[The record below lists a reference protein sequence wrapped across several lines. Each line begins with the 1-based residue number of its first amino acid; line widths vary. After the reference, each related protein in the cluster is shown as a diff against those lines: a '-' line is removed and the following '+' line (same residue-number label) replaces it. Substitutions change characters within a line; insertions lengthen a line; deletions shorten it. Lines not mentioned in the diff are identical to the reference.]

1 VETMTA
7 EQFRQLIA
15 QPSRRKATK
24 AAKPRQKAAAKP
36 APIYEDEL
44 QEKVAEY
51 IAKEYPSVMFD
62 GNSKNF
68 KLDKRQGALAKRMGK
83 RRGYPDLFIATARH
97 GKHGM
102 YIELKR
108 EGERLKK
115 KDGEWADEHVAEQAK
130 VHEQLRSEGYWA
142 DFVIG
147 YEPAV
152 TIIKWYLGDGKC
164 GQ

>member
-1 VETMTA
+1 METMTA

>member
-1 VETMTA
+1 MLRLTSA
-7 EQFRQLIA
+7 EAKRLL
-15 QPSRRKATK
+15 PPKAT
-24 AAKPRQKAAAKP
+24 KPRQKVAAKP

-44 QEKVAEY
+44 QEKVAKY
-51 IAKEYPSVMFD
+51 ITKEHPNVMFD

-68 KLDKRQGALAKRMGK
+68 KLNKRQGALAKRMGK
-83 RRGYPDLFIATARH
+83 RKGYPDLFIAAARH
-97 GKHGM
+97 GKHGL

-130 VHEQLRSEGYWA
+130 VHEQLRQEGYWA

-147 YEPAV
+147 YEPAKK
-152 TIIKWYLGDGKC
+152 IIDWYLGE
-164 GQ
+164 

>member
-1 VETMTA
+1 MMETMTA
-7 EQFRQLIA
+7 EQFRQMIA
-15 QPSRRKATK
+15 KPTRRKAVKPT
-24 AAKPRQKAAAKP
+24 KPRKKAAKP

-51 IAKEYPSVMFD
+51 IAKEYPNALFD

-68 KLDKRQGALAKRMGK
+68 KLNKRQGALAKRMGK
-83 RRGYPDLFIATARH
+83 RKGYPDLFIAAARH
-97 GKHGM
+97 GHHGL

-115 KDGEWADEHVAEQAK
+115 KDGDWADEHVAEQAK
-130 VHEQLRSEGYWA
+130 VHEQLRAEGYWA

-147 YEPAV
+147 YEPAKK
-152 TIIKWYLGDGKC
+152 IIDWYLGE
-164 GQ
+164 

>member
-1 VETMTA
+1 MTA

-83 RRGYPDLFIATARH
+83 KRGYPDLFIATARH

>member
-83 RRGYPDLFIATARH
+83 KRGYPDLFIATARH